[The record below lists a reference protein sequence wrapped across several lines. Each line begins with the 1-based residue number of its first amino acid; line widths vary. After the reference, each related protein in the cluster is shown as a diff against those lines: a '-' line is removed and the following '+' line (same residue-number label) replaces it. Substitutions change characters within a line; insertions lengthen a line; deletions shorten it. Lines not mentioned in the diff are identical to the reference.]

1 MDKKRLYSWS
11 ILLLLSLIWG
21 SSFILMKKALV
32 VYSPNQVAS
41 LRIGLSSIL
50 FFPIFIKYIPRIKR
64 KQIPYILLV
73 ALTGSG
79 MPAFLFATAQTEISS
94 SLAGILNSLTP
105 LFTFILGLFFFGQSF
120 KWNSL
125 AGVVLGLSGAVLLVY
140 MTGQSTIEGDLRYAL
155 LAVLA
160 ALFYGISGNTVH
172 RYLRSMTAFGLN
184 ATTFSLLGPFVIA
197 YLFTTDFISVI
208 QFEEG
213 AWMALGYVAI
223 LSWLG
228 TFAATVLFFQL
239 VQWNDAVFGSSVAYL
254 IPVVALAWGVLDGEV
269 LEWYHLIGLGL
280 IISGVYAIR
289 RVKPNTSNNSAE

>member
-11 ILLLLSLIWG
+11 ILILLSLIWG

-50 FFPIFIKYIPRIKR
+50 FFPIFIQYIPRIKR

-125 AGVVLGLSGAVLLVY
+125 AGVVLGLSGAVLLVF

-160 ALFYGISGNTVH
+160 ALFYGVSGNTVH
-172 RYLRSMTAFGLN
+172 RHLRSMTAFGLN
-184 ATTFSLLGPFVIA
+184 ATTFSLLGPFVIT
-197 YLFTTDFISVI
+197 YLFTTDFLWVI
-208 QFEEG
+208 QHEED

-254 IPVVALAWGVLDGEV
+254 IPVVALAWGLLDGEV
-269 LEWYHLIGLGL
+269 LEWYHFIGLTL

-289 RVKPNTSNNSAE
+289 RVKTSTSDKSTE

>member
-1 MDKKRLYSWS
+1 
-11 ILLLLSLIWG
+11 
-21 SSFILMKKALV
+21 
-32 VYSPNQVAS
+32 
-41 LRIGLSSIL
+41 
-50 FFPIFIKYIPRIKR
+50 
-64 KQIPYILLV
+64 
-73 ALTGSG
+73 
-79 MPAFLFATAQTEISS
+79 
-94 SLAGILNSLTP
+94 
-105 LFTFILGLFFFGQSF
+105 
-120 KWNSL
+120 
-125 AGVVLGLSGAVLLVY
+125 
-140 MTGQSTIEGDLRYAL
+140 
-155 LAVLA
+155 
-160 ALFYGISGNTVH
+160 
-172 RYLRSMTAFGLN
+172 MTAFGLN